1 MPKPKTG
8 GRIHSSDIS
17 RIGNVAGV
25 NGLEIPEP
33 TPLASK
39 ETCADRASAK
49 MVPFNMDNLD
59 SSNY

>member
-17 RIGNVAGV
+17 RIGNVTGA
-25 NGLEIPEP
+25 NGAK
-33 TPLASK
+33 TPDQSASTNK
-39 ETCADRASAK
+39 ETSTDRGSGK